1 MKKNLPKRLKIIL
14 AILSLAIITWGD
26 QRIDKEKCS
35 SVDLSENFGPLRDQR
50 DIGWCYA
57 NVAADL
63 IAFKFKN
70 ELRGARVSAS
80 YIALLNNE
88 IFQKYPND
96 DVGDVLPALLIAE
109 YFGVCT
115 GSLEEEFFITGPHKT
130 LREKINNL
138 VYLKDAYDKRKK
150 NQEYLSSYLQRIN
163 QYTLSNSLMNKIS
176 LEEVEEIL
184 KNSSRKT
191 FLRKLANRICEMNI
205 IKLRMDI
212 YGIDYNYFWINGLF
226 HYKLSKGFAI
236 SGKENL
242 IKKTNYYISN
252 NKPVSVGYNTSI
264 FDEKGY
270 QSYQTYGGH
279 VSLIVGR
286 RWNDEQNQCEF
297 LLRNSWGINCS
308 SYQNPE
314 LIGKCDPKT
323 GYLWLPSEIL
333 KRGITEVLSFKN

>member
-1 MKKNLPKRLKIIL
+1 MKKNLLILPKTII

-35 SVDLSENFGPLRDQR
+35 SVDLSEVFGPLRDQR

-63 IAFKFKN
+63 ITFKFKN
-70 ELRGARVSAS
+70 VLNGARVSAS
-80 YIALLNNE
+80 YIAILNNE
-88 IFQKYPND
+88 IFQKNPND
-96 DVGDVLPALLIAE
+96 EVGDVLPALLIAE

-115 GSLEEEFFITGPHKT
+115 GSLEEEFFNTGPHKT

-150 NQEYLSSYLQRIN
+150 NQEYLDVYLQRIN
-163 QYTLSNSLMNKIS
+163 QYAQSNSLINKIS
-176 LEEVEEIL
+176 IEELEEIL

-191 FLRKLANRICEMNI
+191 FPRKLADRICKTNL
-205 IKLRMDI
+205 IKLKMDLN
-212 YGIDYNYFWINGLF
+212 GIDYNYFMINGVF
-226 HYKLSKGFAI
+226 HYQLSKGFAKA
-236 SGKENL
+236 GKDNL

-270 QSYQTYGGH
+270 QSYQTSGGH
-279 VSLIVGR
+279 VSLIVGQ
-286 RWNDEQNQCEF
+286 RWNDELNQCEF
-297 LLRNSWGINCS
+297 LLRNSWGTNCY

-314 LIGKCDPKT
+314 LKGKCDPKT

-333 KRGITEVLSFKN
+333 KRSITEVLSFKN